1 MEKCP
6 PGNTLP
12 SEEWKIGKRRLCV
25 KYNHRHDAVGKEE
38 GGDRFLKK
46 SRKTKGTILLLDKEK
61 WGCRGKEI
69 ADYLGADQPMLGH
82 FELPKS

>member
-1 MEKCP
+1 
-6 PGNTLP
+6 
-12 SEEWKIGKRRLCV
+12 
-25 KYNHRHDAVGKEE
+25 VGKEE
-38 GGDRFLKK
+38 SGDRFLKK

-61 WGCRGKEI
+61 CGCRGKEI